1 MADARSCARY
11 APACTETVVT
21 GGAGSAGDEG
31 ESSSS
36 TDDALQDLARNR
48 DDVIVHGVRD
58 AFRVYPRGVRGHY
71 AGTHIPILRNDIQAR
86 KLPNLSA
93 YFAANENC
101 EIVAERPRRA
111 VLVGTHLEQ
120 LQGFFEQREWRPAFR
135 HDTTVEVTQ
144 MDESSEVAAVLAI
157 VEGYR

>member
-1 MADARSCARY
+1 VSILGQSADIM
-11 APACTETVVT
+11 
-21 GGAGSAGDEG
+21 
-31 ESSSS
+31 
-36 TDDALQDLARNR
+36 LARTFPFCAMTSKR
-48 DDVIVHGVRD
+48 ASCRI
-58 AFRVYPRGVRGHY
+58 
-71 AGTHIPILRNDIQAR
+71 
-86 KLPNLSA
+86 SA

-101 EIVAERPRRA
+101 EIVAEQSWRA

-144 MDESSEVAAVLAI
+144 MDESSEVAAVLTI